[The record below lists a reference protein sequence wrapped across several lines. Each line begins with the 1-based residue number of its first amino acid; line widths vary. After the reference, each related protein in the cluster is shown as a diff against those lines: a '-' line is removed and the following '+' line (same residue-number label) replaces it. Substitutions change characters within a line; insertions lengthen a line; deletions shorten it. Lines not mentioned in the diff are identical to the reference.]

1 MRLNA
6 INPKDNPIDEVL
18 YCFGSAGDFDDSV
31 GQNVGGGRDD
41 SDDDGDDE
49 RDRVAKRAGVPKD
62 TIVGSGPGG
71 GNVVRSGDGTPVKAG
86 RSVEREA
93 EREGVSVE
101 EINRRINDAYSFET
115 LGFDEEDL
123 ADSSVLDEI
132 AFEFDNIDVE
142 PEFQSATD
150 ADFYEDEILRN
161 LRRKGDYSSVFDL
174 VPQEPDFAPDQ
185 VTSELV
191 PQAPDFAPDQVT
203 SELVPQAPDF
213 VPDEVTEGL
222 DAVLEETERG
232 RAITELITAFTSSK
246 DAKEL
251 PSSGDPQQQVE
262 DLLASIGERVTEVS
276 DVEPFSIERI
286 QNLTDYFRSNPANPE
301 ILQTSAGDFPV
312 SELLAS
318 TEPPDLTA
326 SNQRIVTTDGGRM
339 ISIINPDG
347 SIAYTSSSTSPQDP
361 EKVFKEYEAKK
372 NARQA
377 GRTDTPSQESDQLTD
392 QQKEQLKRAAAADR
406 AARAGLDADVVD
418 DLDPRLFDLDEQ
430 ADFEGLL
437 DDTYDYPEIFDDP
450 VAVATEPDD
459 RSEVFAQARV
469 DLGLPEDA
477 TVKEIQNALDARKAL
492 AKQSGET
499 VVPDLIIRKKF
510 EPDPDQ
516 VTRTVDED
524 TGLPVSARQAGSP
537 TFSDPDVPL
546 YGDEDYLDLYGA
558 EPGVSLV
565 DARLKAQE
573 DLDKGAEEQG
583 DLLNIPFTFVD
594 DVLNQLFKADAL
606 TKERLEGGDFAIYST
621 GPTQEIIGSVNKDT
635 GAITP
640 SSGNFFNAELNPYYD
655 EYKRQQELAF
665 PRDTEDDDFLA
676 QSSVVP
682 TTQQTTTPY
691 DFDSIIR
698 SIVDGTGTE
707 TGVADGT
714 ESLPAIGQPAFNFM
728 RDFGAFSLSPQ
739 PDDLREGAYS
749 PTYLAPLSELTA
761 EQRQELS
768 GLLGTPLGA
777 GLDLS
782 SISFDQTPM
791 ETAEALIESLN
802 RDQSS

>member
-1 MRLNA
+1 MDKEIDDYAKIQKDRESRLA
-6 INPKDNPIDEVL
+6 LGAMDDAGITPAEDSRSFTEKIKD
-18 YCFGSAGDFDDSV
+18 DFS
-31 GQNVGGGRDD
+31 
-41 SDDDGDDE
+41 
-49 RDRVAKRAGVPKD
+49 
-62 TIVGSGPGG
+62 
-71 GNVVRSGDGTPVKAG
+71 
-86 RSVEREA
+86 
-93 EREGVSVE
+93 
-101 EINRRINDAYSFET
+101 
-115 LGFDEEDL
+115 
-123 ADSSVLDEI
+123 
-132 AFEFDNIDVE
+132 
-142 PEFQSATD
+142 
-150 ADFYEDEILRN
+150 
-161 LRRKGDYSSVFDL
+161 
-174 VPQEPDFAPDQ
+174 
-185 VTSELV
+185 
-191 PQAPDFAPDQVT
+191 
-203 SELVPQAPDF
+203 
-213 VPDEVTEGL
+213 
-222 DAVLEETERG
+222 TERG
-232 RAITELITAFTSSK
+232 RAITELITAFASSK

-262 DLLASIGERVTEVS
+262 DLLASIGERFFTEVS

-301 ILQTSAGDFPV
+301 ILQTSAGDFLV

-318 TEPPDLTA
+318 TEPLT
-326 SNQRIVTTDGGRM
+326 N
-339 ISIINPDG
+339 
-347 SIAYTSSSTSPQDP
+347 
-361 EKVFKEYEAKK
+361 
-372 NARQA
+372 
-377 GRTDTPSQESDQLTD
+377 
-392 QQKEQLKRAAAADR
+392 QQKEQQERAAAA
-406 AARAGLDADVVD
+406 AAVAAQ
-418 DLDPRLFDLDEQ
+418 DLDLEASAKPKTRTDLINLYEANPEKGLNFVMSGGVDGKRQSLSYAKKYLETLKKAQDEGLLPSQTQKRDPDVGQ
-430 ADFEGLL
+430 ADFE
-437 DDTYDYPEIFDDP
+437 DRREDTYDYPEIFDDP
-450 VAVATEPDD
+450 ALETSSRDEQL
-459 RSEVFAQARV
+459 AQARKE
-469 DLGLPEDA
+469 LGLSEDA
-477 TVKEIQNALDARKAL
+477 TVEDMQNALDARKAI
-492 AKQSGET
+492 AKQLKET
-499 VVPDLIIRKKF
+499 DVPDLIIRKKF

-537 TFSDPDVPL
+537 TFSDPDVSL

-565 DARLKAQE
+565 DARKQAVT
-573 DLDKGAEEQG
+573 DLEKSAEEQG
-583 DLLNIPFTFVD
+583 DLFDIPFTFVD
-594 DVLNQLFKADAL
+594 DVLNQIFKADAL
-606 TKERLEGGDFAIYST
+606 TKERIEGGDFAIYST

-698 SIVDGTGTE
+698 SIVDGTETE

-714 ESLPAIGQPAFNFM
+714 ESLPAVGQPAFDFM